1 MAFDKVCHRKLI
13 TKLKHYG
20 IQNKILTWIED
31 FLKNRHQKVVVR
43 GKESPSAEVT
53 SGVPQGSVLG
63 PLVFLV
69 YINDITKVVSSEISL
84 FADDALLYKPI
95 KSLQDVRESYEGES
109 VDNQHRRING
119 LKRRIVY
126 KNYNTKRANLN
137 TSQNAHPR

>member
-1 MAFDKVCHRKLI
+1 M
-13 TKLKHYG
+13 
-20 IQNKILTWIED
+20 
-31 FLKNRHQKVVVR
+31 
-43 GKESPSAEVT
+43 
-53 SGVPQGSVLG
+53 LG